1 MNHASYINYEIQFI
15 VKNLAPNPHK
25 IYSFLLS
32 SLQLVSLKR
41 MLTLMLPDELQLK
54 LGITRGPFS
63 VMEQLNSLKLRLHG
77 LVLAKLLG
85 GVDLHGEIEWV
96 MWWANAEQPQQ
107 VE

>member
-1 MNHASYINYEIQFI
+1 
-15 VKNLAPNPHK
+15 
-25 IYSFLLS
+25 
-32 SLQLVSLKR
+32 
-41 MLTLMLPDELQLK
+41 MLPDELQLK

-96 MWWANAEQPQQ
+96 MWWANAEQPQR
-107 VE
+107 VERRLVPTTVEERDDAMSLTQKSTSNF